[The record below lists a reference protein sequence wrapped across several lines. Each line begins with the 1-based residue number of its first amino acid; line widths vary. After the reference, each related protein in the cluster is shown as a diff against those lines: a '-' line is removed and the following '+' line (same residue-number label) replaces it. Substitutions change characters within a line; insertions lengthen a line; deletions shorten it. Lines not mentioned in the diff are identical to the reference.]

1 MKISARNRLEGEV
14 VSVETDK
21 LSGVV
26 KLKVDIPCIV
36 TAFVTKEAI
45 EDLGIKKGDRAAAII
60 KATEVM
66 LSK

>member
-14 VSVETDK
+14 VSVEEDK
-21 LSGVV
+21 LSAVV
-26 KLKVDIPCIV
+26 KLKVDTPCIV

-45 EDLGIKKGDRAAAII
+45 EDLGIKKGDRAAAVI